1 MLSQAERKQARNR
14 RPRLLQMMHDYCSVK
29 GRCRR
34 CLSRWRNGGRMLRD
48 YARELSE
55 TPKAS
60 AFWRVAPTVRLSA
73 LAIFGAG
80 VLARAIV
87 LRSFTS
93 LFVHS
98 RRFAFLAM
106 VPLSVRFKEHYAH
119 KQCRCNTNSAD
130 VRLKHS
136 ACC

>member
-1 MLSQAERKQARNR
+1 
-14 RPRLLQMMHDYCSVK
+14 MMRDYCSVK

-34 CLSRWRNGGRMLRD
+34 CLPGWRNGGRMLRD
-48 YARELSE
+48 YAREFSE

-80 VLARAIV
+80 VLLRAIV
-87 LRSFTS
+87 LSSLTS
-93 LFVHS
+93 SLVHS

-106 VPLSVRFKEHYAH
+106 VPLSITVQRTVRLSQTLLIQH
-119 KQCRCNTNSAD
+119 KQC
-130 VRLKHS
+130 
-136 ACC
+136 

>member
-1 MLSQAERKQARNR
+1 
-14 RPRLLQMMHDYCSVK
+14 MMRDYYSVK
-29 GRCRR
+29 GRCS
-34 CLSRWRNGGRMLRD
+34 CYLPGWSNGGRMLRD

-87 LRSFTS
+87 LSSLTS
-93 LFVHS
+93 SLVHS

-106 VPLSVRFKEHYAH
+106 VPLSIQVRRTLCLSQTPLMQH
-119 KQCRCNTNSAD
+119 KQC
-130 VRLKHS
+130 
-136 ACC
+136 